1 LFNSGEPL
9 PLGSSAERTLTRDE
23 NNGQFQLRYDERNR
37 LDRVIVGG
45 LTTSYGV
52 NGLGERTT
60 KDGRPTFGVFEHV
73 YDLSGQLLGIYKS
86 GALDEE
92 IVWLGA
98 LPVGTIQGGAA
109 YSIAPDH
116 LGAPYK
122 IACMCYPKRI
132 SAPN

>member
-1 LFNSGEPL
+1 M
-9 PLGSSAERTLTRDE
+9 AD
-23 NNGQFQLRYDERNR
+23 NGHFELRYDERNR

-45 LTTSYGV
+45 LTTTYGV

-60 KDGRPTFGVFEHV
+60 KDGRPAFGVLEHV
-73 YDLSGQLLGIYKS
+73 YDLSGHLLGLYES

-109 YSIAPDH
+109 DRPAASREPAAPETMASRGGEQGEAARPQSRLDAARWRPPST
-116 LGAPYK
+116 L
-122 IACMCYPKRI
+122 
-132 SAPN
+132 SQ